1 MSHNPLYNPQCITP
15 HHLGKF
21 YWIDLDSNGND
32 LRSTHNMGRAR
43 TWGANGLTHLGFCRV
58 EFIFFWVQYLIRSFD
73 PTIFDWYTTYFH
85 HQMG

>member
-1 MSHNPLYNPQCITP
+1 MVY
-15 HHLGKF
+15 